1 MVAGQHPIDRP
12 GHDGTLVCA
21 TVWSAGLADGQPR
34 DGSGHMA
41 ITWRAGRI
49 ERIEHVTASE
59 ASARIARGAI
69 DRRDVH
75 AVPGFVDAHLHL
87 TLASM
92 GLSKV
97 DLSACASRVGFESR
111 IAAGAASLPDGA
123 WLEAQGWDE
132 ASWGGALPDSSWLD
146 AAGDRPAVAYR
157 MDIHACVV
165 NDVVLRQLAR
175 EGALDSDPPGG
186 TIVRDASGAPTGL
199 LLEQAAWMLVNPRV
213 PVPDAARRH
222 AALLLGVSQ
231 LLGYGVTAVGSME
244 YAREVREVL
253 LPVARLPVAMP
264 TVVVTLLD
272 RTLPLDLS
280 VAQEFRVEGRLKVI
294 GAKSFAD
301 GTLGSR
307 TAAMLEPYIGTDS
320 RGSLIEHAHDG
331 TLVAWMRAVTAAG
344 LSPSIHAI
352 GDAAVRATLDAA
364 DAAGVPRGRLRI
376 EHVQTISDQ
385 DLPRMA
391 GAFAS
396 MQPLHAAS
404 DMPGAAER
412 LGAHRTRLLFRCG
425 DIARAGAT
433 LAFGSDWPVVPP
445 DPMRAIRSAFTG
457 RADDGRVY
465 GHSLITV
472 EEALV
477 AHTEGAARCLE
488 LWPECGSLAPGAR
501 ADIAL
506 LDSDPLRCD
515 WDAKPPRVCGV
526 VLGGEMPLGG
536 RA

>member
-1 MVAGQHPIDRP
+1 MDAPPAGGITPAGSDQTLIAID
-12 GHDGTLVCA
+12 
-21 TVWSAGLADGQPR
+21 WR
-34 DGSGHMA
+34 DGR
-41 ITWRAGRI
+41 IDRI
-49 ERIEHVTASE
+49 ERVDRRE
-59 ASARIARGAI
+59 AQARIARGAI
-69 DRRDVH
+69 DRRDQF

-87 TLASM
+87 TLASI

-97 DLSACASRVGFESR
+97 DLSGCASRVGFESR
-111 IAAGAASLPDGA
+111 IGGGAASLPQGA

-132 ASWGGALPDSSWLD
+132 SSWGGALPDSSWLRT
-146 AAGDRPAVAYR
+146 AGDRPAVAYR

-165 NDVVLRQLAR
+165 NDVLLRQLMR

-199 LLEQAAWMLVNPRV
+199 LLEQAAWQLVNPRV
-213 PVPDAARRH
+213 PVPDAARRQ
-222 AALLLGVSQ
+222 AALLLGISQ

-253 LPVARLPVAMP
+253 LPIARLPVAMP
-264 TVVVTLLD
+264 VVAVTLLD

-280 VAQEFRVEGRLKVI
+280 VAQEFHVDGRLGVI

-307 TAAMLEPYIGTDS
+307 TAAMLEPYAGTRS
-320 RGSLIEHAHDG
+320 CGSLIEHAREG
-331 TLVAWMRAVTAAG
+331 TLVEWMRQVAAAG
-344 LSPSIHAI
+344 LSPSVHAI

-364 DAAGVPRGRLRI
+364 DAAGIPRSILRI
-376 EHVQTISDQ
+376 EHVQTLADA
-385 DLPRMA
+385 DVPRLA

-404 DMPGAAER
+404 DMPGAADR
-412 LGAHRTRLLFRCG
+412 LGPHRTRLLFRCA
-425 DIARAGAT
+425 DIARAGGT

-445 DPMRAIRSAFTG
+445 DPIRAMRSAITG

-465 GHSLITV
+465 GHSLISPKD
-472 EEALV
+472 ALI
-477 AHTEGAARCLE
+477 AHTEGAARCLG
-488 LWPECGSLAPGAR
+488 LWPDCGTLQPGAR

-506 LDSDPLRCD
+506 LDADPLRCD
-515 WDAKPPRVCGV
+515 WDDLPPRICGV
-526 VLGGEMPLGG
+526 ILAGEPWLRSG
-536 RA
+536 A

>member
-1 MVAGQHPIDRP
+1 MATARTGADTDQVAIS
-12 GHDGTLVCA
+12 
-21 TVWSAGLADGQPR
+21 WR
-34 DGSGHMA
+34 DGA
-41 ITWRAGRI
+41 IENLAHVDRQRADAL
-49 ERIEHVTASE
+49 VAC
-59 ASARIARGAI
+59 GAI
-69 DRRDVH
+69 DCRGQF

-87 TLASM
+87 TLASI

-111 IAAGAASLPDGA
+111 IAAGAASLPAGA

-132 ASWGGALPDSSWLD
+132 ASWGGELPDSSWLQ

-157 MDIHACVV
+157 MDIHACVI
-165 NDVVLRQLAR
+165 NDVLLRQIAR
-175 EGALDSDPPGG
+175 EGALDADLPGG
-186 TIVRDASGAPTGL
+186 TIVRDGSGAPTGL
-199 LLEQAAWMLVNPRV
+199 LLEQAAWQIVNPRV
-213 PVPDAARRH
+213 PVPEATRRQ

-253 LPVARLPVAMP
+253 MPVARMPVPMP
-264 TVVVTLLD
+264 TVAVTLLD

-280 VAQEFRVEGRLKVI
+280 IARELHVPGRLRVI

-307 TAAMLEPYIGTDS
+307 TAAMLEPYAGTRS
-320 RGSLIEHAHDG
+320 CGSLIEHAQVG
-331 TLVAWMRAVTAAG
+331 TLIEWMQQVAAAG
-344 LSPSIHAI
+344 LSPSVHAI

-364 DAAGVPRGRLRI
+364 DAAGIPRSILRI
-376 EHVQTISDQ
+376 EHLQTLADA
-385 DLPRMA
+385 DVPRLA

-412 LGAHRTRLLFRCG
+412 VGGHRTRLLFRYA

-445 DPMRAIRSAFTG
+445 DPIRAMRSAITG
-457 RADDGRVY
+457 RADDGHVY
-465 GHSLITV
+465 GTALISP
-472 EEALV
+472 EDALV
-477 AHTEGAARCLE
+477 AHTEGAARCLG
-488 LWPECGSLAPGAR
+488 LWPQCGTLAPGAR

-506 LDSDPLRCD
+506 LDADPLRCD

-526 VLGGEMPLGG
+526 ILGGETPLRGT
-536 RA
+536 A

>member
-1 MVAGQHPIDRP
+1 M
-12 GHDGTLVCA
+12 LVCDA
-21 TVWSAGLADGQPR
+21 AWWPGMADRRAADGDAPVLISWR
-34 DGSGHMA
+34 DGR
-41 ITWRAGRI
+41 IDRI
-49 ERIEHVTASE
+49 ERVDPAGADALVS
-59 ASARIARGAI
+59 RGAL
-69 DRRDVH
+69 DRRGHV

-87 TLASM
+87 ILAST

-97 DLSACASRVGFESR
+97 DLSGCASRVGFESR
-111 IAAGAASLPDGA
+111 IAAGAASLPSGA

-132 ASWGGALPDSSWLD
+132 ASWGGAMPDSSWLRT
-146 AAGDRPAVAYR
+146 AGDRPAVAYR
-157 MDIHACVV
+157 MDIHACVI
-165 NDVVLRQLAR
+165 NDALLQQLIR
-175 EGALDSDPPGG
+175 EGALDADPPGG

-199 LLEQAAWMLVNPRV
+199 LLEQAAWNIINPRV
-213 PVPDAARRH
+213 PVPDASRRQ

-231 LLGYGVTAVGSME
+231 LLHFGVTAVGSME
-244 YAREVREVL
+244 YARDVRDVL
-253 LPVARLPVAMP
+253 LPVAQLRVPMPMVA
-264 TVVVTLLD
+264 VTLLD
-272 RTLPLDLS
+272 RALPLDLS
-280 VAQEFRVEGRLKVI
+280 VASELGVDGRLRVI

-307 TAAMLEPYIGTDS
+307 TAAMLEPYAGTQS

-331 TLVAWMRAVTAAG
+331 TLVEWMRQVAAGG
-344 LSPSIHAI
+344 LSPSVHAI

-364 DAAGVPRGRLRI
+364 DAAGIPRSILRI
-376 EHVQTISDQ
+376 EHVQTLADADVSR
-385 DLPRMA
+385 LA

-412 LGAHRTRLLFRCG
+412 LGAHRTRLLFRFG

-445 DPMRAIRSAFTG
+445 DPMRAMRSAITG
-457 RADDGRVY
+457 RADDGQVY
-465 GHSLITV
+465 GHSLVIA
-472 EEALV
+472 EDALI
-477 AHTEGAARCLE
+477 AHTEGAARCLG
-488 LWPECGSLAPGAR
+488 LWPHHGTLAPGAR

-515 WDAKPPRVCGV
+515 WDALPPRVKDV
-526 VLGGEMPLGG
+526 VLGGVPCLG

>member
-1 MVAGQHPIDRP
+1 MCAGAWWPGLEVARTSADTNCTAISWRDGVVERVDRIDRQRAHALVAG
-12 GHDGTLVCA
+12 
-21 TVWSAGLADGQPR
+21 
-34 DGSGHMA
+34 
-41 ITWRAGRI
+41 
-49 ERIEHVTASE
+49 
-59 ASARIARGAI
+59 GAI
-69 DRRDVH
+69 DRRAHV

-87 TLASM
+87 TLASE

-97 DLSACASRVGFESR
+97 DLSGCASRVGFESR
-111 IAAGAASLPDGA
+111 IAAGASVLAPGE

-132 ASWGGALPDSSWLD
+132 ASWGGTMPDSSWLQ

-165 NDVVLRQLAR
+165 NDALLRELAR
-175 EGALDSDPPGG
+175 EGALDADPPGG

-199 LLEQAAWMLVNPRV
+199 LLEQAAWQIVNPRV
-213 PVPDAARRH
+213 PVPDATRRK

-244 YAREVREVL
+244 YARQVREVL
-253 LPVARLPVAMP
+253 LPIARLPVAMP
-264 TVVVTLLD
+264 MVAVTLLD

-280 VAQEFRVEGRLKVI
+280 VAREFDVPGRLRVI

-307 TAAMLEPYIGTDS
+307 TAAMLEPYAGTRS
-320 RGSLIEHAHDG
+320 CGSLIEHAHDG
-331 TLVAWMRAVTAAG
+331 TLVEWMREVADAG

-364 DAAGVPRGRLRI
+364 DAAGIPRGILRI
-376 EHVQTISDQ
+376 EHVQTLADSDV
-385 DLPRMA
+385 PRLA

-404 DMPGAAER
+404 DMPGAGER
-412 LGAHRTRLLFRCG
+412 VGSHRARLLFRYA

-445 DPMRAIRSAFTG
+445 DPIRAMRCAITG
-457 RADDGRVY
+457 RADDGRIY
-465 GHSLITV
+465 DT
-472 EEALV
+472 ALLSPEQALT
-477 AHTEGAARCLE
+477 AHTEGAARCLG
-488 LWPECGSLAPGAR
+488 LWPQRGTIEPGAR

-506 LDSDPLRCD
+506 LDADPLRCD
-515 WDAKPPRVCGV
+515 WDARPPRVCGTI
-526 VLGGEMPLGG
+526 LGGEPWLRVGG
-536 RA
+536 